1 MGVLSEWATVK
12 ISPRGLSLI
21 KRHEGMRLHAYR
33 CPAGIWTI
41 GIGHTGDDVAPDSE
55 IDEEDAER
63 LLDDDLSVAY
73 AAIEQLV
80 DVPLNQNEFDALCSL
95 IFNIGR
101 EAFKSSTLLKL
112 LNQDQ
117 RYPAAQQFLR
127 WVHAGREVLPGLVA
141 RREEERALFL
151 ESV

>member
-1 MGVLSEWATVK
+1 MK

-21 KRHEGMRLHAYR
+21 KRHEGMRLHANR

>member
-1 MGVLSEWATVK
+1 MQ
-12 ISPRGLSLI
+12 ISPRGISLI
-21 KRHEGMRLHAYR
+21 KRHERLRLKAYR

-41 GIGHTGDDVAPDSE
+41 GFGHTGDDVASDSE
-55 IDEEDAER
+55 IDNEDAER
-63 LLDDDLSVAY
+63 LLDQDIAITYDAIGDLVG
-73 AAIEQLV
+73 V
-80 DVPLNQNEFDALCSL
+80 DLNQNEFDALCSL

-101 EAFKSSTLLKL
+101 QAFKSSTLLKL

-141 RREEERALFL
+141 RREEERSLFL
-151 ESV
+151 EAV